1 MSSPTRLVVGLGNP
15 GPRYE
20 ATRHNVGFAVID
32 RLIARAREAGEFESE
47 PCDGA
52 ELGRWR
58 TARGDLLLLKPM
70 TYMNR
75 SGGPTAAVL
84 SAREIVPAD
93 WLAVFDDLDLPLGR
107 LRVRRGGSAGGHN
120 GVKSLL
126 AEAPPDEDAAKF
138 GRLRLGIGRPEPGT
152 AIEDYVLEPFVGEE
166 VTSAAAMVERATEAV
181 LHWWEHGLDAAM
193 NLFNRVE
200 PPPRGGDRRPDRA
213 SGTDAGGETRS
224 NRGGRS
230 PSDEGASRGSLSSP
244 RGPNLPRKDAHRSGE
259 TPAEGAKLTERL
271 YEGMFLLDS
280 NEAAKG
286 WSDLESHVTGM
297 VEKHSGK
304 LQHSER
310 WPDQRLATEIKGVKK
325 GTYFLTYFTAPTD
338 QIAGLRRDVE
348 LSDRILR
355 FLVIQEDF
363 LEEEM
368 QRRKDQA
375 KRRAEQPAPAPT
387 PPPAAKEAPAE
398 EAPAAEA
405 APAEEAPAA
414 AEETTEASAE
424 AEEPKAEE

>member
-1 MSSPTRLVVGLGNP
+1 M
-15 GPRYE
+15 
-20 ATRHNVGFAVID
+20 
-32 RLIARAREAGEFESE
+32 
-47 PCDGA
+47 
-52 ELGRWR
+52 
-58 TARGDLLLLKPM
+58 
-70 TYMNR
+70 
-75 SGGPTAAVL
+75 
-84 SAREIVPAD
+84 
-93 WLAVFDDLDLPLGR
+93 
-107 LRVRRGGSAGGHN
+107 
-120 GVKSLL
+120 
-126 AEAPPDEDAAKF
+126 
-138 GRLRLGIGRPEPGT
+138 
-152 AIEDYVLEPFVGEE
+152 
-166 VTSAAAMVERATEAV
+166 
-181 LHWWEHGLDAAM
+181 
-193 NLFNRVE
+193 
-200 PPPRGGDRRPDRA
+200 
-213 SGTDAGGETRS
+213 
-224 NRGGRS
+224 
-230 PSDEGASRGSLSSP
+230 
-244 RGPNLPRKDAHRSGE
+244 
-259 TPAEGAKLTERL
+259 TERL

-375 KRRAEQPAPAPT
+375 RRRAEQPAPAPT

-398 EAPAAEA
+398 EAPAAEAPAAEA